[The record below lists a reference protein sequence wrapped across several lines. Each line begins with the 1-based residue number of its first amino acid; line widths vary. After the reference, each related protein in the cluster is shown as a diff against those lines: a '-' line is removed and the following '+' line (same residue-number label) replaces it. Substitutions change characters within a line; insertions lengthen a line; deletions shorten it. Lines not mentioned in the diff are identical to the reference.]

1 MPNKDGR
8 GSMKARYA
16 SLLTLMVL
24 LGGLAACTEEVK
36 PNQDSI
42 LATKTIGAV
51 QKIFDYY
58 DQRDFQLARGYVSPE
73 FTTLRLDENFE
84 TAKHEF
90 AVRWVKITQDD
101 IRIIVGWQAGWKLAR
116 GESSSGGQC
125 TLIFSLRDGKLV
137 GLEGDHPF
145 IVPSVKAL
153 PGAPAL

>member
-1 MPNKDGR
+1 MRHEDGF
-8 GSMKARYA
+8 GSMKAGYP
-16 SLLTLMVL
+16 SLLILLVL
-24 LGGLAACTEEVK
+24 LGALAACTEEVK

-42 LATKTIGAV
+42 LATKTIGTV

-58 DQRDFQLARGYVSPE
+58 DQRDFHLVRGYVSE
-73 FTTLRLDENFE
+73 DFTTLRLDENFE
-84 TAKHEF
+84 KATHEF
-90 AVRWVKITQDD
+90 TVRWVKITRDD

-125 TLIFSLRDGKLV
+125 TLSFSLRDGKLI

-145 IVPSVKAL
+145 IVPSIKAL